1 MRLSESIDKI
11 GYFWL
16 PSTPDTKVSGRLN
29 ISKSGQI
36 TLDVTG
42 LLEPL
47 ASMFQ
52 TQRQSKH
59 LNGILENGK
68 AITLEKCH
76 YKNQTLQVIAKST
89 VSSLR
94 AYIGTNYNDCDE
106 VSFSKVSFSLE
117 GLDQWLSIRGINV
130 KYASNPEIDITFTPP
145 PPILIKLADD
155 LNLEFSFTWTGPSP
169 YSITDAQVTQSAYVS
184 LLCATPKPFSYF
196 ATLLPKIL
204 NFFCFSIDESI
215 QLTSLTGY
223 SNNILTTL
231 PGGKSRPVP
240 IEIFFSGFNSDKPAP
255 KISKHNMLLSY
266 GDIAPELQRLLTNWL
281 ANYEISEPA
290 FNLYFA
296 AKADAHAYL
305 DGRFLSFAQGIETLH
320 RRNSTDTTMSHEE
333 FQALIKTLSTACPS
347 EKRQWLSQ
355 KLHYANELPLRER
368 LNQILEPFQQYFGN
382 QDACKAFIAK
392 VINTRN
398 YLTHYDPELSTST
411 ASPQTLWELCM
422 KLEALFQLH
431 FLRLMGFNIE
441 EIKRI
446 LKDNVAFQNKL
457 KGNSV

>member
-42 LLEPL
+42 MLEPL
-47 ASMFQ
+47 ISMFQ
-52 TQRQSKH
+52 TQRQPKRI
-59 LNGILENGK
+59 NGMLENGK
-68 AITLEKCH
+68 AITLEQCH

-89 VSSLR
+89 ISSLK
-94 AYIGTNYNDCDE
+94 AYIGSSYNDSDE
-106 VSFSKVSFSLE
+106 VSFHKVSFSLE
-117 GLDQWLSIRGINV
+117 GLDHWLSIRGINV
-130 KYASNPEIDITFTPP
+130 KYASNPEVNITFTPP
-145 PPILIKLADD
+145 KPILIELAED
-155 LNLEFSFTWTGPSP
+155 LSLEFSFTWTGPSP
-169 YSITDAQVTQSAYVS
+169 YSITDAQVTQSAYIS
-184 LLCATPKPFSYF
+184 LICSTPKPFSYF
-196 ATLLPKIL
+196 STLLPKIL
-204 NFFCFSIDESI
+204 NFFCFSIDENI

-231 PGGKSRPVP
+231 PGGKPRPVP
-240 IEIFFSGFNSDKPAP
+240 IEIYFSRFNSDKPAP

-266 GDIAPELQRLLTNWL
+266 GDIAPELQRLLKNWL
-281 ANYEISEPA
+281 ANYETSEPA

-320 RRNSTDTTMSHEE
+320 RRNSTVTTMPQEE
-333 FQALIKTLSTACPS
+333 FQALVKTLSTTCPP

-355 KLHYANELPLRER
+355 KMHYANELTLRDR
-368 LNQILEPFQQYFGN
+368 LNQILEPFQQYFGD
-382 QDACKAFIAK
+382 QDAGKAFIAK

-398 YLTHYDPELSTST
+398 YLTHYAPELSSAT

-441 EIKRI
+441 EINRI
-446 LKDNVAFQNKL
+446 LKDNVAFQNKI
-457 KGNSV
+457 KGVSA